1 MTLNTENRDPGKGHG
16 VGLLPCGEGRGYI
29 IKIIMQI
36 CFLKNYNKKGGYKTR
51 LNFYLLKAINLDS
64 FG

>member
-29 IKIIMQI
+29 IKIIIIMAHQVKSLEAVGWVMI
-36 CFLKNYNKKGGYKTR
+36 SILIKC
-51 LNFYLLKAINLDS
+51 LL
-64 FG
+64 